1 MNDIAGDGEVNGLK
15 SRGNGDV
22 KIVSE
27 IEILNQLLGWLV
39 SLVQSELG
47 SLKLRESA
55 KNIREG
61 GDGLVRWNVE
71 FLISI
76 DDLLLMT

>member
-1 MNDIAGDGEVNGLK
+1 
-15 SRGNGDV
+15 
-22 KIVSE
+22 VSE

-55 KNIREG
+55 KDIMEG